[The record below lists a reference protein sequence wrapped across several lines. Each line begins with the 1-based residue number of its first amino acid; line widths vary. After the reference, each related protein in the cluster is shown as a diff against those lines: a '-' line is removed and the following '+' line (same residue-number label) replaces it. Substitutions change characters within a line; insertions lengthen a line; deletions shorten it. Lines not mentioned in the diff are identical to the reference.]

1 MLTRTEHPKEAW
13 PRPRFTPARIAAL
26 SLILVAAV
34 GYSWVSLYRHDHF
47 GSNAFDLAIQDQ
59 TVWGYSRL
67 QIIPN
72 TVLGIPDLLGDHF
85 HPILMVLAP
94 LYWIWDSA
102 GVLLVAQGVL
112 LAVAGAPIYLFA
124 EERLGE
130 IPGLCFLG
138 CYLVFWGVLAGIVY
152 DFHHVVF
159 AVPAIS
165 TALYAALT
173 RRNRLLWAAVAV
185 AMLTREDLSL
195 TVIGL
200 GLYIAIVQRRFILAG
215 VMIGLNA
222 AWFALLIG
230 VVMPALAG
238 GPYRHWTYD
247 ALGTGPVN
255 SLEYIALH
263 PLSSLELLFTPAHKT
278 LVWIGSFLG
287 WGFLPLLSPIAIIT
301 LPSFLERF
309 WSSSPTLWSFQY
321 QYSMLPAP
329 ILAFAAIDTTVRIK
343 SWLRGRPVSLAPIVL
358 AAGALLAGTVFT
370 FGPIRPLDELST
382 YISDSRAAQIESCL
396 SSIPGNASV
405 DASNSL
411 VPHLSHRYDIYVI
424 TERHDADYIAID
436 PSTYG
441 DFSPGEETQLRDIA
455 RTSLAGG
462 YGVACAKGLTLVLAK
477 GAPSRTLT
485 PELNRWLAGDCSGR
499 ACISQP

>member
-1 MLTRTEHPKEAW
+1 MTLTSIEHRKEAGQ
-13 PRPRFTPARIAAL
+13 RRRFTPARIVAFAFILIAAT
-26 SLILVAAV
+26 A
-34 GYSWVSLYRHDHF
+34 YSWVSLYRHDHF

-67 QIIPN
+67 QFIPN

-94 LYWIWDSA
+94 FYWIWDSA
-102 GVLLVAQGVL
+102 GVLLVAQSVL
-112 LAVAGAPIYLFA
+112 LAVAGWPIYLFA

-130 IPGLCFLG
+130 IPGLAFLG
-138 CYLVFWGVLAGIVY
+138 CYLVFWGVLAGVVY

-159 AVPAIS
+159 AVPALS
-165 TALYAALT
+165 TALYATMT
-173 RRNRLLWAAVAV
+173 RRNRLLWAAVVV
-185 AMLTREDLSL
+185 AMLTREDVSL
-195 TVIGL
+195 TLIAL
-200 GLYIAIVQRRFILAG
+200 GFYIAIVQRRLILAG
-215 VMIGLNA
+215 VLMGLNA
-222 AWFALLIG
+222 VWFALLIG

-247 ALGTGPVN
+247 ALGAGPVS
-255 SLEYIALH
+255 SLEHVVLH
-263 PLSSLELLFTPAHKT
+263 PLSSLELLFTPVHKT

-287 WGFLPLLSPIAIIT
+287 WGFLPLLSPITIIV

-309 WSSSPTLWSFQY
+309 WSSSPNFWSFQF
-321 QYSMLPAP
+321 QYAMLPAP

-343 SWLRGRPVSLAPIVL
+343 SWLRGRPSSLAPTIL
-358 AAGALLAGTVFT
+358 AAGALVSGTVFS
-370 FGPIRPLDELST
+370 FGAIRPLDELST
-382 YISDSRAAQIESCL
+382 YLSDSRAAQIESCL
-396 SSIPGNASV
+396 MTIPGNASV

-424 TERHDADYIAID
+424 TERHDSDYIAID

-441 DFSPGEETQLRDIA
+441 DFSPGEESQLRDIA

-477 GAPSRTLT
+477 GSTGQTLT
-485 PELNRWLAGDCSGR
+485 PELDQWLAGGCSGR
-499 ACISQP
+499 ACIR

>member
-1 MLTRTEHPKEAW
+1 MLTSIEHRKEAG
-13 PRPRFTPARIAAL
+13 PRRRFTPARIAAFTV
-26 SLILVAAV
+26 ILVAATA
-34 GYSWVSLYRHDHF
+34 YSWVSLYRHDHF

-94 LYWIWDSA
+94 FYWIWDSV

-112 LAVAGAPIYLFA
+112 LAVAGWPIYLLA

-130 IPGLCFLG
+130 VAGLAFLG
-138 CYLVFWGVLAGIVY
+138 CHLVFWGVLAGVVY
-152 DFHHVVF
+152 DFHHIVF
-159 AVPAIS
+159 AVPALS
-165 TALYAALT
+165 VALYATLT
-173 RRNRLLWAAVAV
+173 GRNRLLWAAVAV
-185 AMLTREDLSL
+185 AMLTREDVSL
-195 TVIGL
+195 TLIAL
-200 GLYIAIVQRRFILAG
+200 GFYIAITQRRLILAG
-215 VMIGLNA
+215 ALMGLNA
-222 AWFALLIG
+222 VWFGLLIG

-247 ALGTGPVN
+247 ALGTGP
-255 SLEYIALH
+255 
-263 PLSSLELLFTPAHKT
+263 LSSLVHVLLHPWPSLVLLFTPVHKT

-287 WGFLPLLSPIAIIT
+287 WGFLPLLSPITIVA

-309 WSSSPTLWSFQY
+309 WSSSPNLWSFQY

-343 SWLRGRPVSLAPIVL
+343 SWLRGRPASLAPIVL
-358 AAGALLAGTVFT
+358 AVGALVAGTVFT
-370 FGPIRPLDELST
+370 FGPIRPFDELST
-382 YISDSRAAQIESCL
+382 YVSDSRAAQIESCL
-396 SSIPGNASV
+396 TTIPGNVSV
-405 DASNSL
+405 DASNRL
-411 VPHLSHRYDIYVI
+411 VPHLSHRYQIYVI
-424 TERHDADYIAID
+424 TQRHDADYIAID
-436 PSTYG
+436 PSTYNG
-441 DFSPGEETQLRDIA
+441 FFPGEEDQLRDVV

-477 GAPSRTLT
+477 GAPGQALT
-485 PELNRWLAGDCSGR
+485 PELDRWLAGDCSGP
-499 ACISQP
+499 ACLSS

>member
-1 MLTRTEHPKEAW
+1 MIV
-13 PRPRFTPARIAAL
+13 IAA
-26 SLILVAAV
+26 A

-72 TVLGIPDLLGDHF
+72 TVLGIPNLLGDHF

-102 GVLLVAQGVL
+102 VVLLVAQGVL
-112 LAVAGAPIYLFA
+112 LAVAGWPIYLWA
-124 EERLGE
+124 EERLGG
-130 IPGLCFLG
+130 IPALAFLG
-138 CYLVFWGVLAGIVY
+138 CYLVFWGLLAGVVY

-165 TALYAALT
+165 TALYATLT

-185 AMLTREDLSL
+185 AMLTREDVSL
-195 TVIGL
+195 TLIML

-215 VMIGLNA
+215 VLMGLNA

-247 ALGTGPVN
+247 ALGTGPVS
-255 SLEYIALH
+255 SLEHVLLH
-263 PLSSLELLFTPAHKT
+263 PLSSLQLLFTPVHKT
-278 LVWIGSFLG
+278 LVWIGSFLS

-309 WSSSPTLWSFQY
+309 WSSSPNLWSFQY
-321 QYSMLPAP
+321 QYSMLP
-329 ILAFAAIDTTVRIK
+329 
-343 SWLRGRPVSLAPIVL
+343 
-358 AAGALLAGTVFT
+358 
-370 FGPIRPLDELST
+370 
-382 YISDSRAAQIESCL
+382 
-396 SSIPGNASV
+396 
-405 DASNSL
+405 
-411 VPHLSHRYDIYVI
+411 
-424 TERHDADYIAID
+424 
-436 PSTYG
+436 
-441 DFSPGEETQLRDIA
+441 
-455 RTSLAGG
+455 
-462 YGVACAKGLTLVLAK
+462 
-477 GAPSRTLT
+477 
-485 PELNRWLAGDCSGR
+485 
-499 ACISQP
+499 

>member
-1 MLTRTEHPKEAW
+1 MLTSIDHPKEALT
-13 PRPRFTPARIAAL
+13 RKRFTPARIAAF
-26 SLILVAAV
+26 SLILIAAA

-72 TVLGIPDLLGDHF
+72 TVLGIPNLLGDHF

-112 LAVAGAPIYLFA
+112 LAVAGWPIYLFA

-130 IPGLCFLG
+130 IPGLAFLG
-138 CYLVFWGVLAGIVY
+138 CYLVFWGVLAGVVD

-173 RRNRLLWAAVAV
+173 RRNQLLWAAVAV
-185 AMLTREDLSL
+185 AMLTREDVSL
-195 TVIGL
+195 TLIML

-215 VMIGLNA
+215 VLVGLNA

-247 ALGTGPVN
+247 ALGTGPV
-255 SLEYIALH
+255 SSAQHVLLH
-263 PLSSLELLFTPAHKT
+263 PLSSLQLLFTPVHKT
-278 LVWIGSFLG
+278 LVWIGSFLS

-309 WSSSPTLWSFQY
+309 WSSSPNLWSFQY

-329 ILAFAAIDTTVRIK
+329 ILAFAAIDTTARIK
-343 SWLRGRPVSLAPIVL
+343 SWLRGRPALLAPMVL
-358 AAGALLAGTVFT
+358 ASGALVAGTVFT
-370 FGPIRPLDELST
+370 FGPIRPFDELST
-382 YISDSRAAQIESCL
+382 YLSDSRAAQIESCL
-396 SSIPGNASV
+396 TTIPGNASV

-436 PSTYG
+436 PSTYTG
-441 DFSPGEETQLRDIA
+441 FFDGEENQLRDIA

-477 GAPSRTLT
+477 GAPGQTLT

-499 ACISQP
+499 ACISPQ